1 MGGIPPPPPVDGT
14 AGFPPGHAQGWGGV
28 TQQVPPPPGMAHAPP
43 PPPVDP
49 DYERFKQEMDMEM

>member
-1 MGGIPPPPPVDGT
+1 VDGT

-28 TQQVPPPPGMAHAPP
+28 TQQVPPPPGMAQAPP

-49 DYERFKQEMDMEM
+49 EYERFKQEMDMEM